1 MKIMYECAC
10 VCLCMNIIFVSSAID
25 LSYVM
30 IHACVKV
37 CVKVWYSTYD
47 NNAAIMYSYVY
58 HIIHNNNN

>member
-37 CVKVWYSTYD
+37 CVKVY
-47 NNAAIMYSYVY
+47 I
-58 HIIHNNNN
+58 